1 MPISQCLDYYSFI
14 VGLEFSVCFRFVLL
28 FQNYF
33 ESSGPFHVSFIV
45 NFPFSFLKIAVEILV
60 GIVLNLLICLGELTL

>member
-1 MPISQCLDYYSFI
+1 MPISQYLDYYSFI

-33 ESSGPFHVSFIV
+33 ESSGPCHINFII
-45 NFPFSFLKIAVEILV
+45 NFPFSFLKIAGEILV
-60 GIVLNLLICLGELTL
+60 GIVLNQLICLGELTF